1 MVEDSIYLAP
11 ETQGRGAGKLLLRQL
26 IRDCEALGFRQVTAV
41 IGDAAV
47 NLASVRLHTS
57 LGFIECGRI
66 VGSGF
71 KFGRWCDT
79 LLMQLAIN
87 GGNTTA
93 PAD

>member
-26 IRDCEALGFRQVTAV
+26 IRDCEALGFRQMTAV

-47 NLASVRLHTS
+47 NLASVRLHAS

-87 GGNTTA
+87 GGNTSA